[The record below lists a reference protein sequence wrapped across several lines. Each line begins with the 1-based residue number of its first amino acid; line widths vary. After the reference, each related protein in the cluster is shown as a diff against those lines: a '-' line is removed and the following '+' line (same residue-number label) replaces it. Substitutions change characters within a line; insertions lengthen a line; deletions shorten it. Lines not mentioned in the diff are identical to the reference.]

1 MAVSPARN
9 AAFNILLR
17 VERES
22 AYAVELLHS
31 ALLDELSPVDR
42 HLVTEIVM
50 GVLRWRSVLDQTIA
64 LLSFTPFRKLD
75 LEVLIALRMGVYQKQ
90 FLTKVP
96 AHAAVNETV
105 ELVKQAKKV
114 SAAGLVNAVM
124 RKVKSA
130 AYDPHASKL
139 TGVDHLSAALAHP
152 KWLVERWV
160 SQFGEDIAQKICEHD
175 QRIPATTLRLANAED
190 ESTLAAQ
197 GIQLAPGALMATARV
212 VTSGDI
218 TAPQLF
224 SSGPMLE
231 REFSIQDEGSQL
243 VAALVGPGR
252 RILDCCAAPGGKT
265 AAMAARLPKA
275 QIVATELHPHRA
287 TLLRRLAPQ
296 KNVEVVTADALSLP
310 YGADFD
316 RVLADVPCSGTG
328 TLARNP
334 EIKWKLKPED
344 LHDLQSRQVTIL
356 RAAMRH
362 VAPGGRVVY
371 STCSLEP
378 EENEQVIA
386 AVLQGS
392 GHEPSDALS
401 SSQQDPSNFKIIP
414 VRTELLRLQ
423 QSGELVWK
431 NIDQL
436 VSGDFLRTIPGVHP
450 CDGFFAAI
458 FEKH

>member
-1 MAVSPARN
+1 MAIIPPPASGLASMAVSPARF

-31 ALLDELSPVDR
+31 ALLDQLSPVDR

-50 GVLRWRSVLDQTIA
+50 GVLRWRSALDQTIA

-75 LEVLIALRMGVYQKQ
+75 LEVVIALRMGVYQKQ

-130 AYDPHASKL
+130 AYAPHASRL
-139 TGVDHLSAALAHP
+139 GGLDYLSTALAHP

-160 SQFGEDIAQKICEHD
+160 AFFSHDVAQKICEYD
-175 QRIPATTLRLANAED
+175 QRVPSTVVRLSSAED
-190 ESTLAAQ
+190 QSVSGAQ
-197 GIQLAPGALMATARV
+197 EIQLAPGALMASARV
-212 VTSGDI
+212 VTSGDLSATQTFRDGKI
-218 TAPQLF
+218 
-224 SSGPMLE
+224 
-231 REFSIQDEGSQL
+231 SIQDEGSQL

-265 AAMAARLPKA
+265 AAMAGRLPEA

-287 TLLRRLAPQ
+287 SLLRRLAPQ
-296 KNVEVVTADALSLP
+296 QNVEVLTADALSLP
-310 YGADFD
+310 YGPDFD

-344 LHDLQSRQVTIL
+344 LQDLQSRQAAIL
-356 RAAMRH
+356 RAAMRY
-362 VAPGGRVVY
+362 VAPGGRLVY

-386 AVLQGS
+386 ACL
-392 GHEPSDALS
+392 PNSD
-401 SSQQDPSNFKIIP
+401 FKIVP
-414 VRTELLRLQ
+414 VRSELQRLQ
-423 QSGELVWK
+423 ESGELVWK
-431 NIDQL
+431 NVDEM
-436 VSGDFLRTIPGVHP
+436 VGGDFLRTIPGVHP

-458 FEKH
+458 LEKH